1 MPKIKKTILHI
12 EVDDKE
18 FDIKYSGS
26 YEIPETKLQMKHDE
40 RLIRMLVADEKVFNF
55 FYRIVA
61 PVIRFKKR
69 EAKKAAK
76 EKQG

>member
-1 MPKIKKTILHI
+1 MPKLKKTILH
-12 EVDDKE
+12 
-18 FDIKYSGS
+18 
-26 YEIPETKLQMKHDE
+26 
-40 RLIRMLVADEKVFNF
+40 NF

-69 EAKKAAK
+69 EAKKATK